1 MRRSLLALA
10 AAIAAIGLFAGGL
23 GWLLNPV
30 RPPAAAARGERL
42 YYAYCVD
49 CHGVDGRGSW
59 RALLFLR
66 RPGNLADPARI
77 GASTDEYL
85 FTIIKQGGDVLGRP
99 GMPAFRHLSDEDVRA
114 LVDFVRSLPSASGA
128 STAPSEPPPGQRG
141 AGKAG
146 ARTAVTRA
154 RV

>member
-66 RPGNLADPARI
+66 RPGNLADPDRI

-99 GMPAFRHLSDEDVRA
+99 GMPAFRTLSDEDVRA
-114 LVDFVRSLPSASGA
+114 LVDFVRSLSSASKGA
-128 STAPSEPPPGQRG
+128 STAPSEPPPGRS
-141 AGKAG
+141 APAKPALE
-146 ARTAVTRA
+146 RR
-154 RV
+154 